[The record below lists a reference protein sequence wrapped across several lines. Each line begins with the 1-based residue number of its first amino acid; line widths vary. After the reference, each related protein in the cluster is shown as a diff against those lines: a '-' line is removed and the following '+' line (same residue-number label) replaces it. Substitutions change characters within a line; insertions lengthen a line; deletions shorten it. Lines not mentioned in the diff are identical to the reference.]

1 MKKIIKYRTN
11 MVLVIL
17 TIAVLLQSCKKS
29 WLDAKPDK
37 ALVVPTSIEDFQAIL
52 DNNTVSQLFNFNQP
66 ALSEMGAG
74 DFQLEY
80 SAWQLLPLVQ
90 ERSAYVWNSDVFAG
104 EPGFDWNSSYKRIL
118 YANIVLEGIS
128 RVSPKAEDQ
137 AQWNQVKGTALFYR
151 AYDFFN
157 LVQDFAKAYDQGSAT
172 RDLGIPLRLNSNINT
187 KIQRATVQETYDQ
200 ITSDLLR
207 AKALLPDQGAYVTRG
222 SKSAVY
228 GLLSKVY
235 LHTAQYDLALQYAD
249 SCLGLNTELLD
260 FNTLDSTAVI
270 PISRFNKEIVYHHNL
285 ALYAGFDKNAP
296 VLIVDPQL
304 YDSYDAND
312 LRKTILFKNVS
323 GLVTRNASYSGDN
336 NLFGGLATDEMYLIK
351 AECYAR
357 QNNTSAAMENLN
369 TLLAKRWK
377 TGTFI
382 PFTATNAE
390 NALSKVLLERRKELV
405 LRGSRWHDLKRLNK
419 DPRFAVPLSRN
430 LNGTVYTL
438 LPNDNKYTFPIP
450 PDEVRLSGLIQN
462 PR

>member
-1 MKKIIKYRTN
+1 MKKITIYRSN
-11 MVLVIL
+11 MVLVVL

-80 SAWQLLPLVQ
+80 NAWQALPLLQ
-90 ERSAYVWNSDVFAG
+90 ERSAYVWDSDLFVG
-104 EPGFDWNSSYKRIL
+104 EPGFDWNNSYKRIL

-128 RVSPKAEDQ
+128 HISAKPQDQ
-137 AQWNQVKGTALFYR
+137 TQWNQVKGTALFYR
-151 AYDFFN
+151 SYDFFN
-157 LVQDFAKAYDQGSAT
+157 LVQDFAKAYDRGSAT

-187 KIQRATVQETYDQ
+187 KTQRATVQETYDQ
-200 ITSDLLR
+200 IIADLLT
-207 AKALLPDQGAYVTRG
+207 AKTLLPDQPAYVTRG
-222 SKSAVY
+222 SKCAVY
-228 GLLSKVY
+228 ALLSKVY
-235 LHTAQYDLALQYAD
+235 LHTAQYDLALKYAD
-249 SCLGLNTELLD
+249 SCLRLNAELLD
-260 FNTLDSTAVI
+260 FNTLDSVAVI
-270 PISRFNKEIVYHHNL
+270 PISRFNKEVVYHHNL
-285 ALYAGFDKNAP
+285 ALYAGFDKNAS

-304 YDSYDAND
+304 YNAYDAND

-323 GLVTRNASYSGDN
+323 GLITRNASYSGDN

-357 QNNTSAAMENLN
+357 ENNTSAAMESLN
-369 TLLAKRWK
+369 ILLAKRWK

-390 NALSKVLLERRKELV
+390 NALSKVITERRKELV
-405 LRGSRWHDLKRLNK
+405 FRGNRWHDLKRLNT
-419 DPRFAVPLSRN
+419 DPRFAISLTRD
-430 LNGTVYTL
+430 LNGKVYTL
-438 LPNDNKYTFPIP
+438 LPNDNKYTLPIP
-450 PDEVRLSGLIQN
+450 PDEVRLSGLVQN